1 MEEKNNNIVPV
12 NEDLNAIKY
21 ETENIKNLI
30 FCWTSGK
37 I

>member
-21 ETENIKNLI
+21 ETENIKNLLLP
-30 FCWTSGK
+30 FGV
-37 I
+37 